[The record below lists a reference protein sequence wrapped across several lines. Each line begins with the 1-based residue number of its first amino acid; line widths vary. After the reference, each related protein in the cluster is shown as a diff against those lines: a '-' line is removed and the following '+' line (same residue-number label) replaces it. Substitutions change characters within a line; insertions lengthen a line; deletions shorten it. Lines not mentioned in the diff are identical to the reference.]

1 MLWWRFFFLFF
12 SYFFFYFAKNGKNGY
27 VRDIKS
33 IEYFTGGKGMDLF
46 EGGIRVPG
54 IIRWPKKISPKTEID
69 IPTSLLDFRAT
80 IEDLISINS
89 LVRNSTWSYQ
99 TQFLSIRCYVGLGLT
114 YNFGNLNLD
123 IIFPYRDLQ
132 MMVLVTC
139 LHFLESLHQRTC
151 SLEF

>member
-1 MLWWRFFFLFF
+1 MNDIFGNCTLMELVFFIAFFFCQKVGKIFI
-12 SYFFFYFAKNGKNGY
+12 FYQC
-27 VRDIKS
+27 
-33 IEYFTGGKGMDLF
+33 FTGGKGMDLF

-54 IIRWPKKISPKTEID
+54 IIRWPKKIAPKTEID

-99 TQFLSIRCYVGLGLT
+99 TQFLSIWCYVGLGLT